1 MDRNRRYEDNMS
13 LVKELMMRFG
23 GQEKD
28 GGLEVPSK
36 LVPELTK
43 FCLSGRKIVVVDK
56 PDENTKEVYIDDEA
70 TS

>member
-1 MDRNRRYEDNMS
+1 MQNRKRYEDNMA
-13 LVKELMMRFG
+13 LVKQLMMRFG

-28 GGLEVPSK
+28 GGLEVPSE

-43 FCLSGRKIVVVDK
+43 FCLNGRKIVVVDK
-56 PDENTKEVYIDDEA
+56 PGENKKEVYIDDEA